1 MSQAAS
7 DVAGTDHADAGSS
20 PAAARRRT
28 RVHVV
33 TRRSLRREYQCLMRN
48 NRDDVAA
55 IVLAAGA
62 GSRFGGPKQFARA
75 GAIRLVDRAVRA
87 VGEVAGTVVV
97 VVPPGVEW
105 AGDGIGAVGGASR
118 SESVRRGLAHVPA
131 AAEIVVVHDAAH
143 PLAGAD
149 LVAAVVREVRRGAD
163 GAVPVLPTRETV
175 SYTDGDTLGR
185 AVPRTGLGA
194 RADAPCVPCVV
205 VARGA
210 RFAVGRDR
218 RRNVAPGTRSPDRH
232 GRAAIRGTSTSRHPP
247 ILALLSGL
255 VEDDPRLR

>member
-1 MSQAAS
+1 MRNHTRRTSPPSCSRPEPA
-7 DVAGTDHADAGSS
+7 VGS
-20 PAAARRRT
+20 AARSSS
-28 RVHVV
+28 H
-33 TRRSLRREYQCLMRN
+33 
-48 NRDDVAA
+48 
-55 IVLAAGA
+55 
-62 GSRFGGPKQFARA
+62 AR

-97 VVPPGVEW
+97 VVPPGVDW

-185 AVPRTGLGA
+185 AVPRTGLVLVQMPHA
-194 RADAPCVPCVV
+194 FRA
-205 VARGA
+205 
-210 RFAVGRDR
+210 
-218 RRNVAPGTRSPDRH
+218 SLL
-232 GRAAIRGTSTSRHPP
+232 RAAHASPSDATDDATLLQERGHRIVTVDGDPRNIHVTTPAD
-247 ILALLSGL
+247 LALLSGL

>member
-1 MSQAAS
+1 
-7 DVAGTDHADAGSS
+7 
-20 PAAARRRT
+20 
-28 RVHVV
+28 
-33 TRRSLRREYQCLMRN
+33 MRN
-48 NRDDVAA
+48 NSEDVAA

-87 VGEVAGTVVV
+87 VGEVAATVVV

-105 AGDGIGAVGGASR
+105 AGDGIGVVGGASR

-175 SYTDGDTLGR
+175 SYTDGDTLGP
-185 AVPRTGLGA
+185 AVPRTGLVLVQMPHA
-194 RADAPCVPCVV
+194 FRA
-205 VARGA
+205 
-210 RFAVGRDR
+210 
-218 RRNVAPGTRSPDRH
+218 SLL
-232 GRAAIRGTSTSRHPP
+232 RAAHASPSDATDDATLLQERGHRIVTVEGDPRNIHVTTPAD
-247 ILALLSGL
+247 LALLSGL

>member
-1 MSQAAS
+1 M
-7 DVAGTDHADAGSS
+7 H
-20 PAAARRRT
+20 
-28 RVHVV
+28 
-33 TRRSLRREYQCLMRN
+33 N
-48 NRDDVAA
+48 NHEDVAA

-175 SYTDGDTLGR
+175 SYTDGDTLGP
-185 AVPRTGLGA
+185 AVPRTGLVLVQMPHA
-194 RADAPCVPCVV
+194 FRA
-205 VARGA
+205 
-210 RFAVGRDR
+210 
-218 RRNVAPGTRSPDRH
+218 SLL
-232 GRAAIRGTSTSRHPP
+232 RAAHASPSDATDDATLLQERGHRIVTVEGDPRNIHVTTPAD
-247 ILALLSGL
+247 LALLSGL